1 MDREVGN
8 MVHYFSGKTG
18 LGISKTTASS
28 VESSNLMVQAHK
40 SVEEVLEQKARL
52 LDLSNDAILARDASD
67 RITFWNQGATD
78 TYGFHQYEAIGQV
91 SHDLLRTEFPEPLQ
105 SIKEK
110 LAQDGRWAGEL
121 RHKCANGSS
130 ITVSSRWVAERDES
144 GNVISI
150 LESNRDISGMK
161 RAHEVQSRLAAIIE
175 SSDDAIVSKNLD
187 GIITSWNG
195 AAERIFGFTAGEAV
209 GKHIGLII
217 PRGRMDE
224 ETDILARLRRGER
237 IDHFETVRRKKDET
251 LFDVSVTISP
261 VRNAEGRI
269 IGASKVA
276 RDITERKRLEHAM
289 REAELSGRLL
299 QLQDEE
305 RRQVARELH
314 DGVGQLLAAL
324 SMNAHV
330 VADEKTAL
338 SLRATRCIE
347 ENLGF
352 IDQAIREIRTI
363 SYLLHPPFLDEVG
376 LTSALS
382 EYVQGFGERS
392 KIAVS
397 VELSPDSER
406 LPHDVELSLFRVVQ
420 ECLTNIHRHSGS
432 RTARVLLSRAPGE
445 IRLEV
450 SDQGKG
456 INPEIQESALVGR
469 SAGVGLRGMRE
480 RVRRLGGTLQI
491 QSNPSGTS
499 VLVVL
504 PLRAQDGKENDPNS

>member
-1 MDREVGN
+1 MLPAR
-8 MVHYFSGKTG
+8 KT
-18 LGISKTTASS
+18 
-28 VESSNLMVQAHK
+28 
-40 SVEEVLEQKARL
+40 VEEVLEEKARL
-52 LDLSNDAILARDASD
+52 LDLSSDAILARDAAD
-67 RITFWNQGATD
+67 RITFWNRGATEI
-78 TYGFHQYEAIGQV
+78 YGFRQDEAIGRV
-91 SHDLLRTEFPEPLQ
+91 SHDLLQTEFPEPLP

-110 LAQDGRWAGEL
+110 LVQDGRWAGEL
-121 RHKCANGSS
+121 RHRCANGSS
-130 ITVSSRWVAERDES
+130 TTVSSRWVADRDAS
-144 GNVISI
+144 GNVTSI
-150 LESNRDISGMK
+150 LESNRDISEI
-161 RAHEVQSRLAAIIE
+161 RQAYEVQSRLAAIIE

-187 GIITSWNG
+187 GIITSWNK

-217 PRGRMDE
+217 PRDRIDE

-237 IDHFETVRRKKDET
+237 IDHFETVRRRKDQT

-276 RDITERKRLEHAM
+276 RDIGERKRLEHTL
-289 REAELSGRLL
+289 REVEFSGRLL

-330 VADEKTAL
+330 VANEKAAL
-338 SLRATRCIE
+338 SPRATRCIE

-376 LTSALS
+376 LRSALS

-392 KIAVS
+392 KIS
-397 VELSPDSER
+397 VRLGLPPDLER
-406 LPHDVELSLFRVVQ
+406 LPHEVELSLFRVVQ

-432 RTARVLLSRAPGE
+432 HTARVLLSRAPGE

-456 INPEIQESALVGR
+456 IKPEIQESALVGR
-469 SAGVGLRGMRE
+469 STGVGLRGMRE
-480 RVRRLGGTLQI
+480 RVKRIGGTLQI
-491 QSNPSGTS
+491 ESNTSGTS

-504 PLRAQDGKENDPNS
+504 PVQSTTDGGSNMSNMPHKNVGG